1 MGHLEKKITYSN
13 NMPFKMGTL
22 DLLSKYGVDDF
33 VECDKPRSGE
43 SGVLIVYS
51 EFASAHPV
59 LMAELFVLL
68 VQCFWNLV
76 FSNDFLIIKD
86 H

>member
-43 SGVLIVYS
+43 SGVVIVYS
-51 EFASAHPV
+51 RLLLMMGVSAPSS
-59 LMAELFVLL
+59 
-68 VQCFWNLV
+68 
-76 FSNDFLIIKD
+76 FSNLSSKNFEN
-86 H
+86 

>member
-51 EFASAHPV
+51 RLLLMRGGVISAPSS
-59 LMAELFVLL
+59 
-68 VQCFWNLV
+68 
-76 FSNDFLIIKD
+76 FSNLSSKNFEN
-86 H
+86 

>member
-43 SGVLIVYS
+43 SGIVI
-51 EFASAHPV
+51 A
-59 LMAELFVLL
+59 LL
-68 VQCFWNLV
+68 
-76 FSNDFLIIKD
+76 
-86 H
+86 

>member
-51 EFASAHPV
+51 RLL
-59 LMAELFVLL
+59 LMQGGLYLLLHLLPIYLVKILKISQFFRILF
-68 VQCFWNLV
+68 F
-76 FSNDFLIIKD
+76 
-86 H
+86 